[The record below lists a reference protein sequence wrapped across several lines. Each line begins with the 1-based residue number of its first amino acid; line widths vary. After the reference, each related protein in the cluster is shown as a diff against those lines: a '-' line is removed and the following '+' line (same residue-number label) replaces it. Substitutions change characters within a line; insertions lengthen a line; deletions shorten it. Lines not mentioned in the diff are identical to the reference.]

1 MALPWLILVEVTTP
15 YPIKIS
21 FKYLWKCIGSI
32 SYVPYSYPMAF
43 MMSLPLIL
51 LVCSNSPWPVATN
64 AKKSQLCC
72 WYSTKGPLVL
82 MLDRDTAFCSGVY
95 PYLHQVCHCPLWRV
109 HTSTGALAL
118 AAAEITFLVLCLCRS
133 FWHHDW
139 WHRAFSSIQEIIMKT
154 ALLAFIQ
161 CHFSLSD

>member
-51 LVCSNSPWPVATN
+51 LVCSNSP
-64 AKKSQLCC
+64 
-72 WYSTKGPLVL
+72 
-82 MLDRDTAFCSGVY
+82 
-95 PYLHQVCHCPLWRV
+95 
-109 HTSTGALAL
+109 
-118 AAAEITFLVLCLCRS
+118 
-133 FWHHDW
+133 
-139 WHRAFSSIQEIIMKT
+139 
-154 ALLAFIQ
+154 
-161 CHFSLSD
+161 